1 MSDIQ
6 ELIHKTSMD
15 CIDKGKRLEQERI
28 IKLLEDSRERTNQRI
43 QNDGLT
49 GVDLAERIGVYKTL
63 GNAIALIKGEK

>member
-1 MSDIQ
+1 MGLTDY
-6 ELIHKTSMD
+6 TFG
-15 CIDKGKRLEQERI
+15 DKRIWNAGREYEKERI

-43 QNDGLT
+43 QSEQLT